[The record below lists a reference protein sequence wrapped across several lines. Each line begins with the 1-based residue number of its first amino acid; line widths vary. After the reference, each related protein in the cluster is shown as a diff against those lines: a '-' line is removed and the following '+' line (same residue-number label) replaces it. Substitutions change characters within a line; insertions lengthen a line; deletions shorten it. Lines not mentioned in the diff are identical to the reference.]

1 MASGAI
7 LAPSFLAKPASF
19 STVHKLVCR
28 LGCNGSVVSVSQL
41 RSLAIWKIGAMKV
54 NKTPGAPTALS
65 GEDIDQHIL
74 LIRGQKVLLDVYL
87 AQLYGVEPRALKQA
101 VRRNITR
108 FPADFM
114 FQLSEV
120 EWSILRSQFVISSW
134 GGQRYRPLV
143 FTEQGVAMLSSIL
156 RSRRADR
163 RVNRPT
169 LLANG
174 LRQKA
179 NEDVANGWLSPA
191 GQTKRETGQLRW
203 QMASRKS
210 PLRG

>member
-41 RSLAIWKIGAMKV
+41 RSLAIWIIGAMKV

-87 AQLYGVEPRALKQA
+87 AQLYGVEPRTLKQA
-101 VRRNITR
+101 VRRNISR
-108 FPADFM
+108 FPGDFM
-114 FQLSEV
+114 FQLKEV

-143 FTEQGVAMLSSIL
+143 FTEQCVAMLSSIL

-179 NEDVANGWLSPA
+179 
-191 GQTKRETGQLRW
+191 TKTW
-203 QMASRKS
+203 QMAGYRQQARLRKRNGQ
-210 PLRG
+210 LCWQMAFRKC